1 MNSSKK
7 WILPLARAGYACRGA
22 VYLIIGCFTVLAA
35 FGAGQTKDTR
45 GALRVVL
52 EQPLGDAMLA
62 VMIIGL
68 AGYILWR
75 LVQSLLD
82 TDDHGWSAKGL
93 MVRAGLLASAF
104 TYTALA
110 LFSLS
115 LLGLGLGFGAGS
127 GSDVSGESDSSG
139 DSGDSGGLAEIISG
153 LIGMN
158 YTSLALAAVFL
169 GVAIAHWWKALHRK
183 YADHFQ
189 ASERQ
194 MRFIHPVAITGL
206 TARGGVFALIS
217 VLLFYRYLSASNTS
231 SSTPNVRDALEF
243 VQDLPFGR
251 WLLLAMGFG
260 LILFAAYSLAE
271 AVWRKINV
279 EDAGL
284 SDQI

>member
-7 WILPLARAGYACRGA
+7 WISPLARAGYACRGA

-35 FGAGQTKDTR
+35 FGAGQNKDTK

-115 LLGLGLGFGAGS
+115 LLGFWFETGS
-127 GSDVSGESDSSG
+127 GSDGSGNSGSSG
-139 DSGDSGGLAEIISG
+139 NSGGLAETMFGIV
-153 LIGMN
+153 GMN
-158 YTSLALAAVFL
+158 YSSLALAAVFL
-169 GVAIAHWWKALHRK
+169 GVAIAHWWKALHKK

-189 ASERQ
+189 ASQRQ
-194 MRFIHPVAITGL
+194 MQFIHPVAIAGL
-206 TARGGVFALIS
+206 TARGSVFALIS
-217 VLLFYRYLSASNTS
+217 VLLFYRYLNAGNSP

-243 VQDLPFGR
+243 VQSLPFGR
-251 WLLLAMGFG
+251 WLLLAMGIG
-260 LILFAAYSLAE
+260 LILFAAYSLTE

-279 EDAGL
+279 KDAGL
-284 SDQI
+284 TDQV